1 MREEPSQASVG
12 RLAGVDGGGGG
23 LELLVGYC
31 AVECHPLCLG
41 SGVAVFQV
49 ARITTVCCVSHHS
62 ATLCVSITGG
72 SVSGH
77 QDGYCKLC

>member
-12 RLAGVDGGGGG
+12 RLAGVGGGGGG
-23 LELLVGYC
+23 LELLDGQCC
-31 AVECHPLCLG
+31 ATLCVLDQG
-41 SGVAVFQV
+41 WQFQV
-49 ARITTVCCVSHHS
+49 ARITTVCCVSQHS

-72 SVSGH
+72 SVSDH